1 VATGSRAIPPEEIQM
16 KPSTTFFDTSAS
28 RQSPVLIERAAQ
40 HFGPDVA
47 LLAQVGV
54 AHVRVEYDG
63 SFDFGTVA
71 SPVYLN
77 EQGHLFE
84 PELPIAVR
92 QDVQVF
98 LREWLEL
105 RRPGWA
111 NAEGSSGELVWNL
124 KTDRLEH
131 SHSLRH
137 IAVRPIGG
145 QEEE

>member
-1 VATGSRAIPPEEIQM
+1 M
-16 KPSTTFFDTSAS
+16 KPSKTSFDTSAS
-28 RQSPVLIERAAQ
+28 RQNPVLIERAGQ
-40 HFGPDVA
+40 HFGPDVT
-47 LLAQVGV
+47 LLARAGV

-71 SPVYLN
+71 SPAYLN

-84 PELPIAVR
+84 PELPNAVR

-111 NAEGSSGELVWNL
+111 NAEGSSGELAWDL
-124 KTDRLEH
+124 RTDRLEH
-131 SHSLRH
+131 RHSLRH
-137 IAVRPIGG
+137 IALGNSDWLPG
-145 QEEE
+145 E